1 MPGPYAYSFD
11 QDTFRGRFDTR
22 QQALDAAARALCDR
36 ADQPEGSFVG
46 QWLEPDA
53 QTAGHAGPV
62 VAAMRDRWRQAGGD
76 HGYLDAVD
84 EDGLAELDGTLK
96 RALQAW
102 LADHD
107 LLPATTR
114 VRAVSHHPVPNV
126 HHVAVAAGER
136 ETSLIGE
143 A

>member
-11 QDTFRGRFDTR
+11 QDTFRGRFDSR
-22 QQALDAAARALCDR
+22 QQALDAAARALRDR
-36 ADQPEGSFVG
+36 ADQPEGIFVG
-46 QWLEPDA
+46 QWLEPDV

-62 VAAMRDRWRQAGGD
+62 VAAMRDRWRRAGGD
-76 HGYLDAVD
+76 RGFLDAVD
-84 EDGLAELDGTLK
+84 ERSLGELNADLERVLK
-96 RALQAW
+96 AW

-126 HHVAVAAGER
+126 HHVAVTSDER